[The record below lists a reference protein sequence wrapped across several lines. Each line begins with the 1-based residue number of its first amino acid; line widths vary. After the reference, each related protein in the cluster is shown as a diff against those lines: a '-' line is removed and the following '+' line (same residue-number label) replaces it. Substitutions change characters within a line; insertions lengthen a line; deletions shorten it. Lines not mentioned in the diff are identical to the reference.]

1 MLAAVLLVDLSFI
14 HTTRPLPA
22 IVEVFTCFQSV
33 DSLVQ
38 RLQNIWLL
46 YEWHAQTCREL
57 SSFRL
62 NTTIRFHLCKHV

>member
-1 MLAAVLLVDLSFI
+1 MLAAVLLVDPSFI
-14 HTTRPLPA
+14 PTTRPLPA
-22 IVEVFTCFQSV
+22 IVDVFTCFQSM
-33 DSLVQ
+33 DSPER
-38 RLQNIWLL
+38 RLQNICLR

>member
-38 RLQNIWLL
+38 RL
-46 YEWHAQTCREL
+46 
-57 SSFRL
+57 
-62 NTTIRFHLCKHV
+62 

>member
-14 HTTRPLPA
+14 HTKRPLPA
-22 IVEVFTCFQSV
+22 IVEVFTCFQRM

>member
-14 HTTRPLPA
+14 HTARPLPA
-22 IVEVFTCFQSV
+22 IVEVFTCFQRM
-33 DSLVQ
+33 DSPER
-38 RLQNIWLL
+38 RLQNICPR

>member
-1 MLAAVLLVDLSFI
+1 MLAAALPADPSFI
-14 HTTRPLPA
+14 PTTQPLPA
-22 IVEVFTCFQSV
+22 IVEVFTCFQSM
-33 DSLVQ
+33 DSPER

>member
-62 NTTIRFHLCKHV
+62 NTTMCFHLCKHV